1 MPSTQRPAHP
11 RSRGENNIEAIA
23 DQAYIGSSPLTRGKP
38 LFDDGVRDRERLIPA
53 HAGKTRSRKLEQ
65 LSARAHPRSR
75 GENNIEAIA
84 DQAYIGSSPLTR
96 GKPLFDDGVRD
107 RERLIPAHAGKT
119 WMRARTRSCD
129 AAHPRSRGENVIDEL
144 HEINTKGSS
153 PLTRGKHPADIE
165 AMYRTGLI
173 PAHAGKTGS
182 SVCYGCTTPAHPRSR
197 GENGAKSRYSASG
210 RGSSPLTRGKRH
222 HAHEVR
228 QRGRLIPA
236 HAGKTQEFNQAILD
250 LGAHP
255 RSRGENWKLT
265 WRQPPRRGSS
275 PLTRGKLAGT
285 AIHEERVGLI
295 PAHAGKTPWE
305 AYTLK

>member
-1 MPSTQRPAHP
+1 
-11 RSRGENNIEAIA
+11 
-23 DQAYIGSSPLTRGKP
+23 
-38 LFDDGVRDRERLIPA
+38 
-53 HAGKTRSRKLEQ
+53 
-65 LSARAHPRSR
+65 
-75 GENNIEAIA
+75 
-84 DQAYIGSSPLTR
+84 
-96 GKPLFDDGVRD
+96 
-107 RERLIPAHAGKT
+107 
-119 WMRARTRSCD
+119 MRARTRSCD

-295 PAHAGKTPWE
+295 PAHAGKTMLPIRRSLPIAAHPRSRGE
-305 AYTLK
+305 NFGG

>member
-1 MPSTQRPAHP
+1 MYTAHP
-11 RSRGENNIEAIA
+11 RSRGENSKKTAGGMGNR
-23 DQAYIGSSPLTRGKP
+23 GSSPLTRGKRP
-38 LFDDGVRDRERLIPA
+38 PPRCRLRNDRLIPA